1 MKKSDLKD
9 GMIIKVSRGDTAM
22 LMANRFLCGCNEG
35 SDITRGLLGLE
46 EISEDL
52 TCSSI
57 KGMDIVA
64 VYKINDCYGY
74 YLSEIIQKLPK
85 NKVSILWER
94 PREIDWSK
102 LPRWIKVQVKD
113 YHEEPWRNAYFIRL
127 DDSNEDY
134 PYKITFCDT
143 FTLVENCICGYMQC
157 RIHPEQE
164 IKEEWYK

>member
-1 MKKSDLKD
+1 MRKSDLRSGMVVKIEGYFD
-9 GMIIKVSRGDTAM
+9 GTSNGLKLVSGDFFFDM
-22 LMANRFLCGCNEG
+22 VGFELNKNFNESMVCDRFPQVK
-35 SDITRGLLGLE
+35 ITE
-46 EISEDL
+46 
-52 TCSSI
+52 
-57 KGMDIVA
+57 
-64 VYKINDCYGY
+64 VY
-74 YLSEIIQKLPK
+74 EIIDTYPLWAILKGGKGLKL
-85 NKVSILWER
+85 IWER

-113 YHEEPWRNAYFIRL
+113 YPEEPWRNAYFIRL
-127 DDSNEDY
+127 DDSNGDY